1 MDKIVELGEKSM
13 TLRANA
19 LLPRKYR
26 HLFNRDLISDMR
38 KLHDDYRKSNGET
51 FDPEVFENLAW
62 LMFREGG
69 ESVGGSPEEWLA
81 GMDDMM
87 ALYRIL
93 PVVVELWGANLQT
106 TAKPK
111 KK

>member
-1 MDKIVELGEKSM
+1 MDKIIEIAGERM

-38 KLHDDYRKSNGET
+38 KVHDGYQKGGDADIDT
-51 FDPEVFENLAW
+51 EVFENLAW
-62 LMFREGG
+62 LMLKEGG
-69 ESVGGSPEEWLA
+69 EDVGATPEEWL
-81 GMDDMM
+81 GSLDDPFS
-87 ALYRIL
+87 LYHIL
-93 PVVVELWGANLQT
+93 PDVVDLWLGNLVQT
-106 TAKPK
+106 ATPK